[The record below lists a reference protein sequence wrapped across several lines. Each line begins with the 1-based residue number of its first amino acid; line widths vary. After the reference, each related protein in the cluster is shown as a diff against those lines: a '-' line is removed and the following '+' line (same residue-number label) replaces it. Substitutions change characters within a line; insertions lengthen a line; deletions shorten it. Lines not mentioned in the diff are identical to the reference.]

1 MVTGKIFK
9 EHKGEIRGYCL
20 ENNLSFDRLCKSPCG
35 FNDEVL
41 FIQRNERDPERA
53 KLGLMDDI
61 PTPVVLEIYLEN
73 GKLRFVQTAVTRK
86 YLGVSEESKFT
97 AMPKVAV
104 A

>member
-1 MVTGKIFK
+1 MVTGRIFK
-9 EHKGEIRGYCL
+9 KYTNEIRAYCA

-35 FNDEVL
+35 FNNEVL

-73 GKLRFVQTAVTRK
+73 GKLRFVQTDITRK
-86 YLGVSEESKFT
+86 YLGASEELQPVT
-97 AMPKVAV
+97 VPKKAV